1 MEGSY
6 QWLVKKGR
14 LGLSAQDNWVLIEVD
29 TEGGSSCVLTRQDAV
44 EVSAILTDLAGPI
57 WERSDQ
63 SAPFTPSLVMLS
75 ESACRWSVENGDLM
89 LFAVPGSGDVG
100 LAFSG
105 AGACS
110 LSVPKVVEVVQILQW
125 LATLDAGVPTPIDDK
140 PPTVEGPPPA
150 EAAPAPSAKP
160 WWRFW

>member
-6 QWLVKKGR
+6 QWLVKQGR
-14 LGLSAQDNWVLIEVD
+14 LGLSAQDDRVLIEVD

-44 EVSAILTDLAGPI
+44 EVGAILTELARPI

-63 SAPFTPSLVMLS
+63 SAPFTPSLVRLS
-75 ESACRWSVENGDLM
+75 ESACRWDVENGDLV

-110 LSVPKVVEVVQILQW
+110 LSVPKVVEVVQVLQW
-125 LATLDAGVPTPIDDK
+125 LATLDASPPTPIDDE
-140 PPTVEGPPPA
+140 PPAVEGPSLA
-150 EAAPAPSAKP
+150 DATPAPSAKP
-160 WWRFW
+160 WWKFW